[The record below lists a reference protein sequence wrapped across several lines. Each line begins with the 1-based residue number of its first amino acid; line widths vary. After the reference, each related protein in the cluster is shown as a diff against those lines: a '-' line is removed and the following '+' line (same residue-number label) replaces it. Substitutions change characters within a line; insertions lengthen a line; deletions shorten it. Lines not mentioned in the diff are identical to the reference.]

1 MRILILVILVIIAS
15 GCALL
20 GNNKPPLKPVE
31 SRQAPEI
38 TPEITPE
45 PSTETVEVVPTSIIP
60 IATTTRSNKSN
71 LENFGP
77 APEITNDVWLNVD
90 RPLRLAELGGKVV
103 LLEMWTFG

>member
-1 MRILILVILVIIAS
+1 MRILILILLVILAS

-20 GNNKPPLKPVE
+20 DNNKPPLKPVE
-31 SRQAPEI
+31 SQQATEI
-38 TPEITPE
+38 TPKITPE
-45 PSTETVEVVPTSIIP
+45 PSMETVEVVPTSPAPIP
-60 IATTTRSNKSN
+60 TKTQLIKSN
-71 LENFGP
+71 LEDIGP